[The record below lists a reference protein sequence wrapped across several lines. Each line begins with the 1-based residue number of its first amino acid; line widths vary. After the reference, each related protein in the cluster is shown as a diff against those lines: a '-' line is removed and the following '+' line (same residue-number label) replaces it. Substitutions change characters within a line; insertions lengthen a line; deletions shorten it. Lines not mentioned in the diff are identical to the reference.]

1 MPVCYRTC
9 NSLGSR
15 NPAGATDKPFC
26 CRLQEETMDNCLQK
40 LRAACSASVSVKS
53 CVRLSVVRISEC
65 SAAYL
70 TTVLPVSVSGG
81 CSYRTAGALR
91 DGCAGAERVA

>member
-1 MPVCYRTC
+1 
-9 NSLGSR
+9 
-15 NPAGATDKPFC
+15 
-26 CRLQEETMDNCLQK
+26 LQEETMDSCLQK
-40 LRAACSASVSVKS
+40 LQAACNASVSVKS
-53 CVRLSVVRISEC
+53 CVRLSVVRISVC

-91 DGCAGAERVA
+91 DGCAGAEGVA